1 MIDITTWIEGF
12 AKALQET
19 FPNRVCFIGLQGSY
33 GRGEATDTSDIDM
46 VVILDKLFLED
57 IQCYS
62 SLLDTLPNREL
73 TCGFLS
79 DKDDLMNW
87 EVSDLFQFYHDTKP
101 IKGNLDDLLP
111 KIDEN
116 AINRAIKSG
125 VCNIYHACVHNLIY
139 EKDENILRELYKSAS
154 FVVQA
159 IWYRQ
164 AGEYVEHQ
172 QDLLDKVNDEEKR
185 IVSAFLQ
192 IKKGE
197 KIDFELLSNT
207 LFQWSKYWINRLSK
221 YE

>member
-1 MIDITTWIEGF
+1 MIDIITWIEKF
-12 AKALQET
+12 SKALQET

-46 VVILDKLFLED
+46 VVILDKLSVED

-79 DKDDLMNW
+79 GKDDLMNW
-87 EVSDLFQFYHDTKP
+87 DVSDLFQFYHDTKP
-101 IKGNLDDLLP
+101 IKGNLDNLLP
-111 KIDEN
+111 QIDEN
-116 AINRAIKSG
+116 AINKAIKSS

-139 EKDENILRELYKSAS
+139 EKDENILKGLYKSAS

-172 QDLLDKVNDEEKR
+172 QNLLDKVNDKEKK

-207 LFQWSKYWINRLSK
+207 LFQWSKYWINRLS
-221 YE
+221 

>member
-1 MIDITTWIEGF
+1 MIDIKTWIDRF
-12 AKALQET
+12 SKALQET

-46 VVILDKLFLED
+46 VVILDKLSVED

-62 SLLDTLPNREL
+62 SLLDTLPNRKL

-79 DKDDLMNW
+79 GKDDLMNW
-87 EVSDLFQFYHDTKP
+87 EISDLFQFYHDTKP
-101 IKGNLDDLLP
+101 IEGNLDNLLP
-111 KIDEN
+111 QIDEN
-116 AINRAIKSG
+116 AVNKAIKSG

-139 EKDENILRELYKSAS
+139 EKDENILRGLYKSAS

-172 QDLLDKVNDEEKR
+172 QDLLDKVNDEEKK

-207 LFQWSKYWINRLSK
+207 LFQWSKYWINILN
-221 YE
+221 

>member
-1 MIDITTWIEGF
+1 MIDITTWIERF
-12 AKALQET
+12 SKALQET
-19 FPNRVCFIGLQGSY
+19 FSNRVCFIGLQGSY
-33 GRGEATDTSDIDM
+33 GLGEATDTSDIDI
-46 VVILDKLFLED
+46 VVILDKLSVED
-57 IQCYS
+57 IQRYS

-79 DKDDLMNW
+79 CKDDLMNW

-101 IKGNLDDLLP
+101 IKGNLDNLLP
-111 KIDEN
+111 EIDEN
-116 AINRAIKSG
+116 AINKAIKSG

-139 EKDENILRELYKSAS
+139 EKDENILKGLYKSAS

-172 QDLLDKVNDEEKR
+172 QNLLDKVNDEEKK

-207 LFQWSKYWINRLSK
+207 LFEWSKYWINKFS
-221 YE
+221 

>member
-1 MIDITTWIEGF
+1 MIDITTWIERF
-12 AKALQET
+12 SKALQET
-19 FPNRVCFIGLQGSY
+19 FPNRVYFIGLQGSY

-46 VVILDKLFLED
+46 VVILDKLSVED

-79 DKDDLMNW
+79 GKDDLMNW
-87 EVSDLFQFYHDTKP
+87 EISDLFQFYHDTKP
-101 IKGNLDDLLP
+101 IKGNLDNLLP
-111 KIDEN
+111 QIDEN
-116 AINRAIKSG
+116 AVNKAIKSG

-139 EKDENILRELYKSAS
+139 EKDEKILKELYKSAS

-159 IWYRQ
+159 IWYKQ
-164 AGEYVEHQ
+164 SGEYVKYQ
-172 QDLLDKVNDEEKR
+172 QDLLDKVNDEEKK

-197 KIDFELLSNT
+197 RINFELLSNT
-207 LFQWSKYWINRLSK
+207 LFEWSKYWINRLR
-221 YE
+221 

>member
-1 MIDITTWIEGF
+1 MIDITTWIERF
-12 AKALQET
+12 SKALQET
-19 FPNRVCFIGLQGSY
+19 FPNRVYFIGLQGSY

-46 VVILDKLFLED
+46 VVILDKLSVED

-79 DKDDLMNW
+79 GKDDLMNW
-87 EVSDLFQFYHDTKP
+87 EISDLFQFYHDTKP
-101 IKGNLDDLLP
+101 IKGNLDNLLP
-111 KIDEN
+111 QIDEN
-116 AINRAIKSG
+116 AVNKAIKSS

-139 EKDENILRELYKSAS
+139 EKDEKILKELYKSAS

-159 IWYRQ
+159 IWYKQ
-164 AGEYVEHQ
+164 SGEYVKYQ
-172 QDLLDKVNDEEKR
+172 QDLLDKVNDEEKK

-197 KIDFELLSNT
+197 RINFELLSNT
-207 LFQWSKYWINRLSK
+207 LFEWSKYWINRLR
-221 YE
+221 